1 MNKLIYIITFSYMIF
16 ISACNSDPENKNEE
30 YHEEESSVKLTAS
43 QYKNASIAF
52 GKVEMK
58 NISSTL
64 PVNGLLDVPPQNL
77 VTVAAMMG
85 GFVKSTHLLQGMRV
99 KKGEVL
105 VTIQN
110 PDFIQIQQ
118 DYLNNKSKLLF
129 AEQEYK
135 RQEELAKDNVAS
147 QKTFQQVTS
156 EYQSLKAMHEG
167 LLEKLS
173 ILGINPSTVENGAI
187 KSIVS
192 IVSPI
197 SGYVTAVN
205 INIGKYVN
213 PQDLICEIV
222 DTDHLHAELTVFEK
236 DVFKVKEGQKI
247 KFQLVNEEHKFRTAT
262 VYLINRKIGEDRTVR
277 VHAHLDKEDRN
288 LLPNTYLKA
297 FIEIT
302 DNLTTALP
310 DEAVVSSGG
319 KYFIFIKDE
328 GHGHTHE
335 ESVPH
340 ERNDKYTPDHK
351 GDEGKHKEE
360 VSEEFSF
367 KSIEVKKGVSQ
378 NGFTEV
384 ILPEG
389 FETDAEVVV
398 KGAYALLSKMNN
410 SEEEGHGH

>member
-1 MNKLIYIITFSYMIF
+1 MFF
-16 ISACNSDPENKNEE
+16 ISGCNLDTENKNEE
-30 YHEEESSVKLTAS
+30 HHEEENNVELTAS
-43 QYKNASIAF
+43 QYKNAGIVF

-85 GFVKSTHLLQGMRV
+85 GFVKSTNLLQGMKV

-118 DYLNNKSKLLF
+118 DYLNNKSKLVF

-135 RQEELAKDNVAS
+135 RQEELARDNVAS
-147 QKTFQQVTS
+147 QKTLQQVTA

-173 ILGINPSTVENGAI
+173 ILGINPSTVENGTI

-236 DVFKVKEGQKI
+236 DIFKVKEGQKI
-247 KFQLVNEEHKFRTAT
+247 KFQLVNEEHKVRTAT

-310 DEAVVSSGG
+310 DEAVISSGG
-319 KYFIFIKDE
+319 KYFIFIKGD
-328 GHGHTHE
+328 GHDKHE
-335 ESVPH
+335 EIRQH
-340 ERNDKYTPDHK
+340 KENDKAEEDKEKK
-351 GDEGKHKEE
+351 G
-360 VSEEFSF
+360 VSEEYSF
-367 KSIEVKKGVSQ
+367 KSVEVKKGVSQ
-378 NGFTEV
+378 NGYTEV
-384 ILPEG
+384 HLPEG
-389 FETDAEVVV
+389 FETGDTNVVI
-398 KGAYALLSKMNN
+398 KGAYALLSILNN

>member
-1 MNKLIYIITFSYMIF
+1 MKKLIYIITFAYTLFVSG
-16 ISACNSDPENKNEE
+16 CKSDPEDKNEAH
-30 YHEEESSVKLTAS
+30 HEEENSVELTAN
-43 QYKNASIAF
+43 QYKNAGIAF
-52 GKVEMK
+52 GKVEMR

-85 GFVKSTHLLQGMRV
+85 GFVKTTILLQGMRV

-147 QKTFQQVTS
+147 QKTLQQVTA
-156 EYQSLKAMHEG
+156 EYHSLKAVHEG

-173 ILGINPSTVENGAI
+173 ILGINPSTVENGTI
-187 KSIVS
+187 KSTVS

-222 DTDHLHAELTVFEK
+222 DTEHLHAELTVFEK
-236 DVFKVKEGQKI
+236 DIYKVKEGQKI
-247 KFQLVNEEHKFRTAT
+247 KFQLVNEEKKIRTAT
-262 VYLINRKIGEDRTVR
+262 VYLINRKISEDRTVR
-277 VHAHLDKEDRN
+277 VHAHLDKEDRY

-297 FIEIT
+297 FIEVT
-302 DNLTTALP
+302 DNTTSALP
-310 DEAVVSSGG
+310 DEAIVASAD
-319 KYFIFIKDE
+319 KHFIFIKKD
-328 GHGHTHE
+328 
-335 ESVPH
+335 
-340 ERNDKYTPDHK
+340 DH
-351 GDEGKHKEE
+351 DHDHQHKEGAAE
-360 VSEEFSF
+360 GFSF
-367 KSIEVKKGVSQ
+367 TAVEVKKGVSQ
-378 NGFTEV
+378 NGYTEV
-384 ILPEG
+384 FLPDG
-389 FETDAEVVV
+389 FDTDHAEVVV
-398 KGAYALLSKMNN
+398 KGAYALISKMNN

>member
-1 MNKLIYIITFSYMIF
+1 MKKLIYIITFAYTLF
-16 ISACNSDPENKNEE
+16 ISGCKSDPEDKNEAH
-30 YHEEESSVKLTAS
+30 HEEENSVELTS
-43 QYKNASIAF
+43 NQYKNAGIAF
-52 GKVEMK
+52 GKVEMR

-85 GFVKSTHLLQGMRV
+85 GFVKTTILLQGMRV

-147 QKTFQQVTS
+147 QKTLQQVTA
-156 EYQSLKAMHEG
+156 EYHSLKAVHEG
-167 LLEKLS
+167 LLETLS
-173 ILGINPSTVENGAI
+173 ILGINPSTVENGTI
-187 KSIVS
+187 KSTVS

-222 DTDHLHAELTVFEK
+222 DTEHLHAELTVFEK
-236 DVFKVKEGQKI
+236 DIYKVKEGQKI
-247 KFQLVNEEHKFRTAT
+247 KFQLVNEEKKIRTAT
-262 VYLINRKIGEDRTVR
+262 VYLINRKINEDRTVR
-277 VHAHLDKEDRN
+277 VHAHLDKEDSN

-297 FIEIT
+297 FIEVT
-302 DNLTTALP
+302 DNKTSALP
-310 DEAVVSSGG
+310 DEAIVASAD
-319 KYFIFIKDE
+319 KHFIFIKKD
-328 GHGHTHE
+328 
-335 ESVPH
+335 V
-340 ERNDKYTPDHK
+340 DDH
-351 GDEGKHKEE
+351 DHQHKEGAA
-360 VSEEFSF
+360 EEFSF
-367 KSIEVKKGVSQ
+367 TAVEVKKGVSQ
-378 NGFTEV
+378 NGYTEV
-384 ILPEG
+384 FLPDG
-389 FETDAEVVV
+389 FDADHAEVVV
-398 KGAYALLSKMNN
+398 KGAYALISKMNN

>member
-1 MNKLIYIITFSYMIF
+1 MILISG
-16 ISACNSDPENKNEE
+16 CNSAPENKNEE
-30 YHEEESSVKLTAS
+30 HHEEENSVELTAS
-43 QYKNASIAF
+43 QYKNAGIAF

-85 GFVKSTHLLQGMRV
+85 GFVKSTNLLQGMRV

-135 RQEELAKDNVAS
+135 RQEELAKDNIAS
-147 QKTFQQVTS
+147 QKTFQQVTA
-156 EYQSLKAMHEG
+156 EYRSLKAMHEG

-173 ILGINPSTVENGAI
+173 ILGINPSTVENGTI

-236 DVFKVKEGQKI
+236 DIFKVKEGQKI

-302 DNLTTALP
+302 DNQTTALP

-319 KYFIFIKDE
+319 KYFIFIKDN
-328 GHGHTHE
+328 GHGHKHE
-335 ESVPH
+335 ESGQH
-340 ERNDKYTPDHK
+340 EGNEKDRPDHK
-351 GDEGKHKEE
+351 SDGGKLNEE
-360 VSEEFSF
+360 ASEEFSF
-367 KSIEVKKGVSQ
+367 KSVEIKKGVSQ
-378 NGFTEV
+378 NGYTEV
-384 ILPEG
+384 FLPDG
-389 FETDAEVVV
+389 FETDHAEVVV

>member
-1 MNKLIYIITFSYMIF
+1 MKKILYMITLASIIF
-16 ISACNSDPENKNEE
+16 MSGCKSDPENKNEE
-30 YHEEESSVKLTAS
+30 HHEEENSVELTAN
-43 QYKNASIAF
+43 QYKNAGIAF

-77 VTVAAMMG
+77 ITVAAMMG
-85 GFVKSTHLLQGMRV
+85 GFVKTTSLLQGMKV

-147 QKTFQQVTS
+147 QKTLQQAAS
-156 EYQSLKAMHEG
+156 EYQSLKAMHKG
-167 LLEKLS
+167 LLEKLL
-173 ILGINPSTVENGAI
+173 ILGINPSNVENGTI

-222 DTDHLHAELTVFEK
+222 DTEHLHAELTVFEK
-236 DVFKVKEGQKI
+236 DIYKVKKGQKI
-247 KFQLVNEEHKFRTAT
+247 KFQLVNEEKKIRTAT
-262 VYLINRKIGEDRTVR
+262 VYLINRKISEDRTVR
-277 VHAHLDKEDRN
+277 VHAHLDKEDSN

-297 FIEIT
+297 SIEVT
-302 DNLTTALP
+302 DNLTTALT
-310 DEAVVSSGG
+310 DEAIVDSGD
-319 KYFIFIKDE
+319 KHYIFIKD
-328 GHGHTHE
+328 
-335 ESVPH
+335 
-340 ERNDKYTPDHK
+340 DKHDHK
-351 GDEGKHKEE
+351 HNKGTAEGFLFTA
-360 VSEEFSF
+360 V
-367 KSIEVKKGVSQ
+367 EVKKGVSQ
-378 NGFTEV
+378 NGYSEVFLPDGFDTEH
-384 ILPEG
+384 
-389 FETDAEVVV
+389 AEVVV
-398 KGAYALLSKMNN
+398 KGAYALISKMNN
-410 SEEEGHGH
+410 SEEGGHAH